1 MNSKLVF
8 LTGRLGP
15 TACVALIITTQMPLG
30 LFVLSIGSPYTFFL
44 EWAQAIGSA
53 HFGLEGRER
62 AVRWL
67 TIGLLSAYYFF
78 AFFAYA
84 LPDRFWYQPRVRWWW
99 AVLILFSG
107 SALGFIRVAKFLFE
121 PW

>member
-8 LTGRLGP
+8 LTGWLGP

-84 LPDRFWYQPRVRWWW
+84 LPDRVRWWW

>member
-1 MNSKLVF
+1 MNSKGIF
-8 LTGRLGP
+8 LAGWLGL
-15 TACVALIITTQMPLG
+15 TAGVALIITTQTPWG

-44 EWAQAIGSA
+44 EWARAIGTP
-53 HFGLEGRER
+53 HFGLEERER
-62 AVRWL
+62 AVRLL

-99 AVLILFSG
+99 AVLILASG
-107 SALGFIRVAKFLFE
+107 SALGFIRVAKILFE